1 MPKAGRGFANC
12 IVLLPAYL
20 EMSNMFSVFSIKL
33 TSGSGNRQCAQ
44 RGVRRVIACLRC
56 VFRWSF
62 SLLWKNFLFPHPGRF
77 PRLAGAA
84 FRSRCFFLLCRSL
97 FQLRLG
103 NFHPSLIQAPP
114 APPALSL
121 WRLTGGWPPRF
132 RPFTGSGQ
140 IAFSS
145 SSHVFRLLLSTRSRK
160 PVITL
165 NMSSSIC

>member
-84 FRSRCFFLLCRSL
+84 FRSRCFSCCAESLPVAPWQFPSQPDPSPPCTASTFALAIDRWMAAALSTVYRLRSNRFQL
-97 FQLRLG
+97 FQPR
-103 NFHPSLIQAPP
+103 IQA
-114 APPALSL
+114 ALVD
-121 WRLTGGWPPRF
+121 T
-132 RPFTGSGQ
+132 
-140 IAFSS
+140 
-145 SSHVFRLLLSTRSRK
+145 
-160 PVITL
+160 
-165 NMSSSIC
+165 

>member
-62 SLLWKNFLFPHPGRF
+62 SLLWKNFLLPHPGRF

-84 FRSRCFFLLCRSL
+84 FRSRCFFRLCRSL

-103 NFHPSLIQAPP
+103 NFHPSLIQAPLHRQHFRFGDCQADGRRAFDRLP
-114 APPALSL
+114 AQVKSLSALPATYSGCSCRHVAENPSL
-121 WRLTGGWPPRF
+121 R
-132 RPFTGSGQ
+132 
-140 IAFSS
+140 
-145 SSHVFRLLLSTRSRK
+145 
-160 PVITL
+160 
-165 NMSSSIC
+165 